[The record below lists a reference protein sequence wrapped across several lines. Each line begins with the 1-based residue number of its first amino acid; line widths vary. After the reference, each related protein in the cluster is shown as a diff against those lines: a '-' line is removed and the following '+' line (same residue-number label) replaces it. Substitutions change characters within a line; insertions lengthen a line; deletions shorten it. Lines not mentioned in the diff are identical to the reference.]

1 DFYYG
6 EMEMRRAG
14 NATAGERFVLWLYW
28 IVSGYGLRPL
38 SALLAL
44 GVLIGASTYLLRQ
57 YGFIA
62 PSPYAQSFLATLSA
76 AVNLEYLKPELF
88 TLAGHWV
95 RIVLRFLGPTLFGV
109 MLLAIWG
116 RVKR

>member
-1 DFYYG
+1 MSS
-6 EMEMRRAG
+6 E
-14 NATAGERFVLWLYW
+14 T
-28 IVSGYGLRPL
+28 
-38 SALLAL
+38 
-44 GVLIGASTYLLRQ
+44 STESQ
-57 YGFIA
+57 PAFE
-62 PSPYAQSFLATLSA
+62 PWQ
-76 AVNLEYLKPELF
+76 LF